1 MNNGDSTSKYIVYNS
16 VNGKVYLEGIGHID
30 TVDPLV
36 FGPTMV
42 AMYYDGPLSQA
53 DIYVKSGL
61 VIQRQPM
68 PLNTTSTSLIA
79 DGTDEVI
86 ISGIPSD
93 VQVEWPDGQVDTVT
107 DGEIRFSVDLPG
119 TYTFQ
124 FTAIPYL
131 DKEVT
136 IEAIAA
142 P

>member
-1 MNNGDSTSKYIVYNS
+1 MSKYIVYNS

-53 DIYVKSGL
+53 DIYVESGS

-68 PLNTTSTSLIA
+68 SLITTNTPLIA
-79 DGTDEVI
+79 DGIDEVI

-93 VQVEWPDGQVDTVT
+93 VQVEWPDGQIDTVT

-124 FTAIPYL
+124 LTAVPYL
-131 DKEVT
+131 DQEIT

-142 P
+142 T